1 METEKGRERRWGRE
15 REAKQQQGLGANGAK
30 TPPNQWAYGT
40 LFLARRAGMEL
51 RRTGSMF
58 ALKILSET

>member
-1 METEKGRERRWGRE
+1 MGKRERSQAAAGARGKR
-15 REAKQQQGLGANGAK
+15 RKDTPKSMGL
-30 TPPNQWAYGT
+30 YGT